1 MLESLFRFL
10 FKYPPLMFQQGDFTW
25 GLSRPVL
32 LAVAAGLAV
41 AVGALLTYRGVPS
54 VERRRDRIV
63 LIGLRLAALA
73 ILLVCL
79 FRPTLVLKAAVPQQ
93 NFLGVLV
100 DDSRSML
107 IADLD
112 GKPRSAFIQEQL
124 TGKDATLLA
133 ALSKRFVLRF
143 FSFASSSDRVA
154 TPAGEKYDG
163 TATRLGQALE
173 RARDELSGLPLAGLV
188 MVTDGADTSD
198 AAIDETLASLKARSI
213 PVFTVGV
220 GAEKFQRDIQVT
232 RVETPRSV
240 LKGSAMVVDVVLS
253 QTGYAGQKVPIT
265 VEDDGRIISTQDV
278 ALPPDGEAATV
289 KVRFTAA
296 EAGARVFRV
305 KVPVQT
311 GEQVT
316 QNTARD
322 ALMQVNDRV
331 EKILY
336 YEGEPRSEM
345 KFVSRALEQDPNLKL
360 ADDKNIQVVTLVRTA
375 ENKYYR
381 QHVSSPDEV
390 VGGFPRTREE
400 LFAYRALILGSVE
413 AASFTPEQLRM
424 IADFVNKRGGSLLM
438 LGGRRAF
445 AEGGWGGTPVGD
457 VLPVVITG
465 APNTKYFTPLTVR
478 PTRAGVTFPVTQL
491 MATEEASS
499 RKWDEMPDLSAVNPV
514 KEVKPGATILLTGS
528 DKTRQDHIVLAY
540 QRYGRGK
547 AIAMPVQDVWSWR
560 MDAKMAVTDA
570 THSMFWRR
578 MVRWMVDGVPE
589 QVNLST
595 TADRVEPGETVK
607 LTAEVLDGAYVEVN
621 DSRVV
626 AHVTSPSGKTT
637 DVPVDWSVTRDGDYR
652 ASFVPDEAGVY
663 DIKVTAERSASP
675 GQTPGGAAQANKP
688 PGSASMKVRV
698 SAGDAEYFDA
708 AMRAPLLKRVAEE
721 TGGRFFT
728 PTTAASLTEAISYNG
743 RGVTVVEERE
753 LWDMPALFLALIGF
767 VFCEWG
773 YRRMKGLA

>member
-41 AVGALLTYRGVPS
+41 AVGALLTYRGVPA
-54 VERRRDRIV
+54 VERLRDRAV
-63 LIGLRLAALA
+63 LIGLRLGALA
-73 ILLVCL
+73 ILLFCL
-79 FRPTLVLKAAVPQQ
+79 FRPTLILKAAVPQQ

-100 DDSRSML
+100 DDSRSMM

-124 TGKDATLLA
+124 AGKDAKLLS
-133 ALSKRFVLRF
+133 ALSQRFVLRF
-143 FSFASSSDRVA
+143 FSFASSSGRVA
-154 TPAGEKYDG
+154 TAAGAKFDG
-163 TATRLGQALE
+163 TATRLAPALE

-253 QTGYAGQKVPIT
+253 QTGYGGQKVPIT
-265 VEDDGRIISTQDV
+265 VEDDGRLISTQEV
-278 ALPPDGEAATV
+278 ALPPDGESATV

-296 EAGARVFRV
+296 EAGARVFRF

-316 QNTARD
+316 QNNSRD

-331 EKILY
+331 EKVLY

-345 KFVSRALEQDPNLKL
+345 KFVSRALEQDANLKL
-360 ADDKNIQVVTLVRTA
+360 ADDKNLQVVTLVRTA

-424 IADFVNKRGGSLLM
+424 IADFVNKRGGALLM
-438 LGGRRAF
+438 LGGRRSF

-457 VLPVVITG
+457 VLPVVLAG

-478 PTRAGVTFPVTQL
+478 PTRAGATFPVTQL
-491 MATEEASS
+491 MATEDASDK
-499 RKWDEMPDLSAVNPV
+499 KWDAMPDLSAVNPV
-514 KEVKPGATILLTGS
+514 REAKPGATILLTGA
-528 DKTRQDHIVLAY
+528 DKTRQEHIVLAY

-547 AIAMPVQDVWSWR
+547 AIAMPVQDVWTWR
-560 MDAKMAVTDA
+560 MDAKMAVTDT

-589 QVNLST
+589 QVNIST
-595 TADRVEPGETVK
+595 TADRVEPGEPVK
-607 LTAEVLDGAYVEVN
+607 LAAEILDGAYVEVN

-626 AHVTSPSGKTT
+626 AHITSPSGKTT
-637 DVPVDWSVTRDGDYR
+637 DLPVDWTVSRDGDYR
-652 ASFVPDEAGVY
+652 TSFVPDEPGVY
-663 DIKVTAERSASP
+663 GIKVTAERASKTL
-675 GQTPGGAAQANKP
+675 GTAD
-688 PGSASMKVRV
+688 MHVRV

-721 TGGRFFT
+721 TGGRYFT
-728 PTTAASLTEAISYNG
+728 PANVASLPEAISYSG

-753 LWDMPALFLALIGF
+753 LWDMPALFLALVTF
-767 VFCEWG
+767 VFAEWG